1 MNKYNTTKKNLYGI
15 FLDLVL
21 IKIKNKKKIR
31 KSRRNQ
37 KKKKKYKKNINIIYE
52 KIFYYNFRS
61 NWFR

>member
-21 IKIKNKKKIR
+21 IQIKNKKKIR

-37 KKKKKYKKNINIIYE
+37 KKKKKYKKKHKYNI
-52 KIFYYNFRS
+52 
-61 NWFR
+61 